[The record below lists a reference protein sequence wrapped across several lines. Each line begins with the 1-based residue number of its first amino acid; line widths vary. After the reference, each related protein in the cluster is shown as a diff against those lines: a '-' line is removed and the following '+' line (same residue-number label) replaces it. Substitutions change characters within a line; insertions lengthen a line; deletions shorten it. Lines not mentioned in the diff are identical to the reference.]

1 MLAFFLPSL
10 LLFQLLQPVLG
21 DVSLALLVPAL
32 AKSDQVNATQK
43 FLEGAIPLV
52 QAEPGTIQWY
62 GVQFTDVDPPTFAI
76 FDTFNSEADRNTHL
90 NGKVAGALFAN
101 ADTLFVADPIIN
113 KANVLASK
121 IQNGDGSLTEGLAV
135 GLQVNFTAKE
145 DKVQDVRNFLT
156 GALSLVEAEPDTLFW
171 YAVEFNGT
179 CVFSIVDFFA
189 SEKGREEHLNGRVAA
204 ALFAE
209 ADMLFTGQPEIVK
222 FDVLSADVK
231 SESGQTSGSSMG
243 MESGSGSGTNDNS
256 STNMQTPSQSPNS
269 GVSLAL
275 LVPAIAKSDQVN
287 ATQNFL
293 EGAIPLVEAEP
304 GTIQWYGVQFTDVDP
319 PTFAIFD
326 TFDSEADRN
335 THLNGKVAGALFAN
349 ADTLFVADPIINK
362 ANVLASKVQSGDG
375 SLTEGV
381 TVGLRV
387 NFTAKEDKVQDVR
400 DFLTNALT
408 LVEAEPDT
416 LFWYAVEF
424 NGTCVF
430 SIVDF
435 FASEK
440 GREEHLNGKVA
451 AALFA
456 SADELFMGQP
466 DIAKFD
472 VLSAD
477 IKSQSEQTGDSGMV
491 MGSGSRT
498 NENSGTGVQQPY
510 QPPTGTSGIPD
521 PEQFCQQLCQN
532 LVNTLMKNA
541 DCKMN

>member
-1 MLAFFLPSL
+1 MHISYIYLSSSA
-10 LLFQLLQPVLG
+10 
-21 DVSLALLVPAL
+21 VSLALLVPAL
-32 AKSDQVNATQK
+32 AKSDQVNATQN

-121 IQNGDGSLTEGLAV
+121 VRAPNPNSNDLTEGLAV
-135 GLQVNFTAKE
+135 GLRVNFTAKE

-189 SEKGREEHLNGRVAA
+189 SEKGREEHLNGKVAA

-231 SESGQTSGSSMG
+231 SESGQTSGSRMG
-243 MESGSGSGTNDNS
+243 MESGSGSGINDNS
-256 STNMQTPSQSPNS
+256 STSMQTPSQSLNS

-293 EGAIPLVEAEP
+293 EGAIPLVQAEP

-326 TFDSEADRN
+326 TFNSEADRN

-362 ANVLASKVQSGDG
+362 ANVLASKV
-375 SLTEGV
+375 
-381 TVGLRV
+381 R
-387 NFTAKEDKVQDVR
+387 
-400 DFLTNALT
+400 ALN
-408 LVEAEPDT
+408 P
-416 LFWYAVEF
+416 
-424 NGTCVF
+424 N
-430 SIVDF
+430 
-435 FASEK
+435 
-440 GREEHLNGKVA
+440 
-451 AALFA
+451 
-456 SADELFMGQP
+456 P
-466 DIAKFD
+466 IAF
-472 VLSAD
+472 
-477 IKSQSEQTGDSGMV
+477 
-491 MGSGSRT
+491 
-498 NENSGTGVQQPY
+498 
-510 QPPTGTSGIPD
+510 
-521 PEQFCQQLCQN
+521 
-532 LVNTLMKNA
+532 
-541 DCKMN
+541 

>member
-1 MLAFFLPSL
+1 MRTSQSPAI
-10 LLFQLLQPVLG
+10 G
-21 DVSLALLVPAL
+21 VSLALLVPAI

-62 GVQFTDVDPPTFAI
+62 AVQFTNVDPPTFAI

-113 KANVLASK
+113 N
-121 IQNGDGSLTEGLAV
+121 
-135 GLQVNFTAKE
+135 
-145 DKVQDVRNFLT
+145 
-156 GALSLVEAEPDTLFW
+156 
-171 YAVEFNGT
+171 
-179 CVFSIVDFFA
+179 
-189 SEKGREEHLNGRVAA
+189 
-204 ALFAE
+204 
-209 ADMLFTGQPEIVK
+209 
-222 FDVLSADVK
+222 
-231 SESGQTSGSSMG
+231 
-243 MESGSGSGTNDNS
+243 
-256 STNMQTPSQSPNS
+256 
-269 GVSLAL
+269 
-275 LVPAIAKSDQVN
+275 
-287 ATQNFL
+287 
-293 EGAIPLVEAEP
+293 
-304 GTIQWYGVQFTDVDP
+304 
-319 PTFAIFD
+319 
-326 TFDSEADRN
+326 
-335 THLNGKVAGALFAN
+335 
-349 ADTLFVADPIINK
+349 
-362 ANVLASKVQSGDG
+362 ANVLASKVQNGDG

-456 SADELFMGQP
+456 EADMLFTGQP
-466 DIAKFD
+466 DIVKFD

-477 IKSQSEQTGDSGMV
+477 VKSQSGQMSGSGQMGDSGM
-491 MGSGSRT
+491 GSVSST
-498 NENSGTGVQQPY
+498 NENSGTGIQQPY
-510 QPPTGTSGIPD
+510 QPTGTSGIPN

-532 LVNTLMKNA
+532 LVNTLMKNS
-541 DCKMN
+541 DCKTN